1 VPGIFSAL
9 ASSLPDRWQPERA
22 MRGFKAICL
31 EAILA
36 TAVGVVGATAFAATD
51 TTGAPTNVEEIVIT
65 GELRSDPL
73 DSLPSSI
80 SVATSQQI
88 AALNAQH
95 LEQVLALMPNVN
107 FASGASRAR
116 YLQIRGIGETG
127 QFIAP
132 LNPSV
137 GLIVDHVDFSG
148 IGTISTTY
156 DVRQIEVFRGPQG
169 TLYGANALAGLVNI
183 TTNDPT
189 DVLEAGATVE
199 GGDYDTRSIGAYV
212 SGPLLDSLD
221 GRIAAQQYRSD
232 GYVHNDYLHRDDTND
247 YDELTLRGKL
257 RWRVGDDTVVD
268 LAGGYID
275 IDNGYDAF
283 SLDNKRDTI
292 SDQPG
297 KDTQKSRFGSVVARF
312 SQPQSFH
319 IETVLAHADSDIDY
333 GYDEDWTF
341 VGFDP
346 NGYSSTDLYRRD
358 VDTTS
363 AEIRFVSNDAGRLLG
378 DSTDWA
384 VGVYGLKQDM
394 TLHRVYTFVTPD
406 FTSAFRIERAAI
418 FGQTETHFSD
428 VTNLTVGLRLERHD
442 SDYHD
447 VDGARF
453 EPDDNLWGGRIA
465 LEHLVRSNTMV
476 YASFSRGYKSGGF
489 NTDGSLDRAL
499 REFDPETL
507 YNAELG
513 VKGSWLDDAAVG
525 RVALFYMWRQDM
537 QVDTS
542 KTLMRP
548 DGSSEFVE
556 YTGNASQG
564 NNYGLE
570 AELRY
575 RPTAHVELFTSLGLL
590 ASEYDNFVN
599 GAGQQLDGRQQAQAP
614 SYQFFASGQYTFTQ
628 GWFLRAAVQAKDA
641 YYFSDS
647 DSFQSEPYELLHL
660 SAGVQRGNWELSA
673 WMHNVFDEHYE
684 VKGYYFGN
692 DPRIDY
698 QPRGYTQF
706 GEPRRVG
713 VTLDWHL

>member
-1 VPGIFSAL
+1 MRLSAMMFGAGAAIFGVASMAQATETSA
-9 ASSLPDRWQPERA
+9 SQST
-22 MRGFKAICL
+22 AI
-31 EAILA
+31 
-36 TAVGVVGATAFAATD
+36 
-51 TTGAPTNVEEIVIT
+51 EEIVVT

-73 DSLPSSI
+73 DTLPSSI
-80 SVATSQQI
+80 SVVTSEQI
-88 AALNAQH
+88 SALNAQH
-95 LEQVLALMPNVN
+95 LEQILALMPNVN
-107 FASGASRAR
+107 AASGASRAR

-148 IGTISTTY
+148 IGTISTMY
-156 DVRQIEVFRGPQG
+156 DVRQVEVLRGPQG

-189 DVLEAGATVE
+189 KVLEAGATVE
-199 GGDYDTRSIGAYV
+199 AADYDTRSIGAYV

-221 GRIAAQQYRSD
+221 GRLAVQQYRSD
-232 GYVHNDYLHRDDTND
+232 GYVHNDFLNRNNTNN
-247 YDELTLRGKL
+247 YDELTIRSKF
-257 RWRVGDDTVVD
+257 RWQANDDTVVD

-297 KDTQKSRFGSVVARF
+297 KDTQKSRFGSITAMF
-312 SQPQSFH
+312 SQPTTFQV
-319 IETVLAHADSDIDY
+319 ETILAHADSDIDY
-333 GYDEDWTF
+333 GYDEDWTY

-346 NGYSSTDLYRRD
+346 NGYSSTDLYKRN

-363 AEIRFVSNDAGRLLG
+363 AEIRLISNEDGRLLG

-384 VGVYGLKQDM
+384 VGVYGFKQDM
-394 TLHRVYTFVTPD
+394 TLHRVYTFITPD

-442 SDYHD
+442 SNYHD
-447 VDGARF
+447 DDGSKF
-453 EPDDNLWGGRIA
+453 EPDYNLWGGRVA
-465 LEHLVRSNTMV
+465 LEHLIWSSTMV
-476 YASFSRGYKSGGF
+476 YASVARGYKSGGF
-489 NTDGSLDRAL
+489 NTDGTLEPSL

-507 YNAELG
+507 YNAEVG
-513 VKGSWLDDAAVG
+513 VKGSWLDNSVVG
-525 RVALFYMWRQDM
+525 RLALFYMWRKDM

-542 KTLMRP
+542 QTLMRP
-548 DGSSEFVE
+548 DGSSEFIE

-570 AELRY
+570 AELHY
-575 RPTAHVELFTSLGLL
+575 RPTPQVELFTSLGLL
-590 ASEYDNFVN
+590 ASEYDNFIN
-599 GAGQQLDGRQQAQAP
+599 GSGQQLNGRQQAQAP
-614 SYQFFASGQYTFTQ
+614 SYQFFASAQYTFVN
-628 GWFLRAAVQAKDA
+628 GVFLRSAVEAKDA

-647 DSFQSEPYELLHL
+647 DSFQSKPYELLHL
-660 SAGVQRGNWELSA
+660 SAGVQRERWGVTA
-673 WMHNVFDEHYE
+673 WMHNVFDKDYA
-684 VKGYYFGN
+684 VKGYFFGN

-698 QPRGYTQF
+698 APHGYTQL
-706 GEPRRVG
+706 GEPRRIG
-713 VTLDWHL
+713 VTLDWRL